1 MKQRLILI
9 LLVVINFV
17 SYSQTRDNNIIS
29 ITPTK
34 NFSGLYFGFS
44 NIEHNAV
51 INGQKFLSNNS
62 AFNLGLLFEKEFKEK
77 VKISL
82 RPGIVLADDIKNN
95 FKINGKNYSYVYQ
108 SVVYELPLLL
118 IYSIKSNKD
127 FNGIPNYIHFGPVFS
142 YNFANKSVRFNG
154 STSFIPSFAKENE
167 GSLKFG
173 FGYDIKLKFV
183 NLRPEFAYNLG
194 FNSLKS
200 NTLPNLNLSQI
211 RNNQIS
217 FHLVISQ
224 RMNKVVYKKIE
235 KIDPLPSLWKN
246 VFRSAKKPKI
256 I

>member
-1 MKQRLILI
+1 MQKYIIIVIVTILSNS
-9 LLVVINFV
+9 VYAQ
-17 SYSQTRDNNIIS
+17 SKGSNIIS

-34 NFSGLYFGFS
+34 NLSGLYIGLS
-44 NIEHNAV
+44 SIEHNAV
-51 INGQKFLSNNS
+51 INVQNFSSLNP
-62 AFNLGLLFEKEFKEK
+62 AFNLGLVFEKELNEK

-154 STSFIPSFAKENE
+154 SNSFIPSFAREND
-167 GSLKFG
+167 GSIKFG
-173 FGYDIKLKFV
+173 FGYDVKLKFV